1 MGGPISVFL
10 SNTFCVKM
18 ECDVVKQLKPK
29 LYKRYVDDI
38 HSKRNK
44 NQPAKHIEKSNYRP
58 NIKFAIEVN
67 PCKFLDIELKIKMVL
82 LEHLL

>member
-1 MGGPISVFL
+1 MGGPISVVL
-10 SNTFCVKM
+10 SNTFCAKM

-29 LYKRYVDDI
+29 LYKRCVDDI

-44 NQPAKHIEKSNYRP
+44 TAKHLEKFNYRP

-67 PCKFLDIELKIKMVL
+67 PCKFLDIELKIKMVS